1 MEVTESIR
9 EAATQLLDIYKTELE
24 NHKATGK
31 LISTAKVVVGF
42 DGRYFEISF
51 MLQDYWKYLENGTKP
66 HWPPVDAIEN
76 WVRAKKLVPRAVN
89 GKVPSTKQLAFLI
102 SRGISK
108 KGTEATKALSD
119 SIDQSDAVLERM
131 VEVIT
136 AQLQEEIDKEV
147 QEEA

>member
-24 NHKATGK
+24 NHKATGQ

>member
-24 NHKATGK
+24 NHKATGQ

-76 WVRAKKLVPRAVN
+76 WVRAKKLVPRAIK
-89 GKVPSTKQLAFLI
+89 GKVPTTKQLAFLI

-119 SIDQSDAVLERM
+119 SIDQSDEVLERM